1 MKGLTLITGAYGFVG
16 SAVRAELSAA
26 EQLTTISTS
35 RRPRPGAV
43 VLDLCR
49 RHTFVNVPW
58 SDITRV
64 IHLAAVVPPSGDD
77 FTANVTGTANLVTAL
92 GHSPLES
99 FVLLSSVSVYGASA
113 GRVSTDESDF
123 APTDG
128 PYGRSK
134 LAQEHRCRE
143 LDTNVCILRP
153 SSIYG
158 CGMAPTALAVLFDK
172 HRRGSDLVNTAP
184 RNYRQNFVHVRDVAR
199 LVLRCSAEKIS
210 GTYNLFSDDTLSMAE
225 LIDQVQAAAGR
236 RRPVRTDPAP
246 DGPDWR
252 FSGDRIRTRFPDF
265 TYTSVRDGLRTM
277 AHG

>member
-1 MKGLTLITGAYGFVG
+1 MKGLTLITGAHGFVG
-16 SAVRAELSAA
+16 SAVRAELSAT
-26 EQLTTISTS
+26 EQLTTISAS

-43 VLDLCR
+43 TLDLCQ
-49 RHTFVNVPW
+49 RHTFTSVPW
-58 SDITRV
+58 PDITRV
-64 IHLAAVVPPSGDD
+64 IHLAAVVPASGDD
-77 FTANVTGTANLVTAL
+77 FAANVTGTENLVEAL
-92 GHSPLES
+92 RNSPLES

-113 GRVSTDESDF
+113 GRVTTDEDDF
-123 APTDG
+123 TPTDG

-134 LAQEHRCRE
+134 LAQEQRCRE

-158 CGMAPTALAVLFDK
+158 PGMAPTALAVLIDK
-172 HRRGSDLVNTAP
+172 HRRGDELVNTAP

-199 LVLRCSAEKIS
+199 LILRCSAEKIS

-225 LIDQVQAAAGR
+225 LIDQVQAATGR
-236 RRPVRTDPAP
+236 RRPVQTAPAP
-246 DGPDWR
+246 DGPDWH

-265 TYTSVRDGLRTM
+265 AYTSVHDGLRKM